1 MAKFDELPE
10 SIRRHLVSLAEETD
24 ITPAETALERVTDNW
39 LEKRRLYTE
48 QTEALA
54 MVAQTRFAADDRRGA
69 MLLTYSGSL
78 ISIGPVGDSG
88 RRLEYASIKLRT
100 DVPGLLKGDD
110 VGIAQEIVVD
120 RPAVFESAPLARSS
134 EVLSIVSFGPK
145 VSAGEQSERLRQAML
160 FLTNGFV
167 QANQTLSVAGGAY
180 PDQFTMRA
188 MIKSVAAHNDTTQT
202 AAKAIIDDF
211 LGTVEAGVL
220 LGKRV
225 SIGGLGRV
233 ELSVKP
239 ARKARMG
246 RNPATGEEILISSK
260 PAVSAPK
267 MSFGSAFKE
276 RSSHVP
282 PGRIRPDLA
291 EDESGS

>member
-10 SIRRHLVSLAEETD
+10 SIRRHLTSLAEETD
-24 ITPAETALERVTDNW
+24 ITPPEAAIERVTDNW

-54 MVAQTRFAADDRRGA
+54 MVAETRFAADERRGA

-78 ISIGPVGDSG
+78 ISIGPVGDAK

-100 DVPGLLKGDD
+100 DVPGLLKGDG
-110 VGIAQEIVVD
+110 VGVAEEIALD
-120 RPAVFESAPLARSS
+120 HPAVFEGAPLARSS
-134 EVLSIVSFGPK
+134 EILAIASFDPQTT
-145 VSAGEQSERLRQAML
+145 AGEQTERLRQAML

-167 QANQTLSVAGGAY
+167 QANQTLSVADGAY

-188 MIKSVAAHNDTTQT
+188 MIKNVAAHNDTTQT
-202 AAKAIIDDF
+202 AVKAIVDDF

-225 SIGGLGRV
+225 SIGGLGRL

-246 RNPATGEEILISSK
+246 RNPATGEEILIPSK
-260 PAVSAPK
+260 PATSAPK

-276 RSSHVP
+276 RSSRVP
-282 PGRIRPDLA
+282 PERIRPDLA
-291 EDESGS
+291 EEETES